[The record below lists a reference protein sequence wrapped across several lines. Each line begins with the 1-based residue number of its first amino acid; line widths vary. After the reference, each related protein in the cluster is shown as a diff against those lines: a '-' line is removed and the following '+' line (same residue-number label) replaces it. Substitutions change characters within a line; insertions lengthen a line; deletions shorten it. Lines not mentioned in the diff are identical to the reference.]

1 MDIDTYF
8 RFSLA
13 LVFVIALFF
22 VLMLALRR
30 FGFGN
35 AAATPRRQRRLSV
48 VEVTPLDAKRR
59 LVLVRRDEVEHLLLL
74 GSAGDLV
81 VEPGI
86 RTGFRD
92 AVASAHARTEVLK
105 GEPGA
110 GSVKADPSK
119 GDGA

>member
-22 VLMLALRR
+22 VLTLLLRR

-35 AAATPRRQRRLSV
+35 AAATPRRQRRVSV
-48 VEVTPLDAKRR
+48 VEIAPLDAKRR
-59 LVLVRRDEVEHLLLL
+59 LVLVRRDEVEHLILL
-74 GSAGDLV
+74 GSNGDLV
-81 VEPGI
+81 IEPGI
-86 RTGFRD
+86 RAGFRD
-92 AVASAHARTEVLK
+92 AVASVQAQADAPK
-105 GEPGA
+105 G
-110 GSVKADPSK
+110 DLSK

>member
-22 VLMLALRR
+22 VLTLLLRR

-35 AAATPRRQRRLSV
+35 AAATPRRQRRVSV
-48 VEVTPLDAKRR
+48 VEVAPLDAKRR
-59 LVLVRRDEVEHLLLL
+59 LVLVRRDDVEHLLLV
-74 GSAGDLV
+74 GGTGDLV
-81 VEPGI
+81 VEPAI
-86 RTGFRD
+86 RTAGFRE
-92 AVASAHARTEVLK
+92 AVTAAQRA
-105 GEPGA
+105 
-110 GSVKADPSK
+110 ADSN